1 VGLDGPALRVSASS
15 RAEQLFPLGR
25 LSRVLSRADANW
37 STDAL
42 IACAERGITITFV
55 GNDGRVRAFVFG
67 RPGSSDT
74 LSGRLLDLIE
84 RPDVDERFAD
94 WARAMDRRGR
104 LRVAKRLDLHP
115 TRFDL
120 RRLDDVIAKAKVAAA
135 PKTVVAYLERRFAAM
150 VGALVSQKLTQAG
163 IGADLLAGSLSRL
176 CLVQTISE
184 TLMWDLQIPLL
195 QTLKRVDDSDPRA
208 RIDDAVI
215 TQLFERRS
223 RVLDSRAGDVISNLH
238 RWAVELDT

>member
-1 VGLDGPALRVSASS
+1 
-15 RAEQLFPLGR
+15 
-25 LSRVLSRADANW
+25 
-37 STDAL
+37 
-42 IACAERGITITFV
+42 
-55 GNDGRVRAFVFG
+55 
-67 RPGSSDT
+67 
-74 LSGRLLDLIE
+74 
-84 RPDVDERFAD
+84 
-94 WARAMDRRGR
+94 
-104 LRVAKRLDLHP
+104 
-115 TRFDL
+115 
-120 RRLDDVIAKAKVAAA
+120 LDDVIAKAKVAAA